1 MRDSLYNKAWG
12 DNMLKKY
19 YTIKP
24 YGQTEIEIQKSR
36 FIAHA
41 KRCETEQQAKDF
53 ISDIKKDHPQ
63 ANHNCAAYMIGENDQ
78 IQKAMDDGEPSGTAG
93 VPILEVIKK
102 RDLKDTCIVVTR
114 YFGGIKLGAGGLI
127 RAYSSSAKE
136 AIDAAG
142 VVLRKQV
149 QKLEVVIDYPLLGKL
164 ENEVRQTSY
173 LLESIDYLE
182 KVTVHLAVETDDVD
196 ACKNWLVNLTS
207 DQAEITKTTQA
218 YIEVPV

>member
-1 MRDSLYNKAWG
+1 
-12 DNMLKKY
+12 MLKKY
-19 YTIKP
+19 YTIKQ

-53 ISDIKKDHPQ
+53 INDIKKAHPQ
-63 ANHNCAAYMIGENDQ
+63 ANHNCAAYMIGEHDQ
-78 IQKAMDDGEPSGTAG
+78 IQKALDDGEPSGTAG
-93 VPILEVIKK
+93 VPMLEVIKK
-102 RDLKDTCIVVTR
+102 RALKDTCIVVTR

-127 RAYSSSAKE
+127 RAYSTSARE

-142 VVLRKQV
+142 LVCRKQV
-149 QKLEVVIDYPLLGKL
+149 QKLEVMIDYPLLGKL
-164 ENEVRQTSY
+164 ENEVRQTTY

-182 KVTVHLAVETDDVD
+182 KVTVHLAVETDKVD
-196 ACKNWLVNLTS
+196 TCKNWLVNLTS
-207 DQAEITKTTQA
+207 DQADISETTQA